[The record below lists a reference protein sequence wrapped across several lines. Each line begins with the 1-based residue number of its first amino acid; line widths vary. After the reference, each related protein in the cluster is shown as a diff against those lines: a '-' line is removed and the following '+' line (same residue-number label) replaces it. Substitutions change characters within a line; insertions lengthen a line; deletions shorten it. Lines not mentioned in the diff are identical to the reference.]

1 MKIAYL
7 ASIKPRHDG
16 VSKKILIQMTEW
28 QRLGHEV
35 HSFFMSRSSHPDF
48 ATYRLW
54 PRFNLFN
61 PCFSIII
68 SLWKFHP
75 DIIYMREDNLII
87 LRFFLLILFRNKII
101 IEINSDAKSE
111 DNLIQNKS
119 IIKKLGSTITNIINN
134 ISYKTVF
141 GLIFVTHELS
151 KADTYKGCRNFAVI
165 PNASIG
171 KSIIKKKKTRHPP
184 IRLLFLGSPN
194 QPWHGIDKMVYL
206 AKMLSTKIE
215 LHLVGPSMQDIAYL
229 SPSKNII
236 TYGYCENYQDIAKQ
250 CHIAIGTL
258 ALHRKNMNEAC
269 PLKVREYIDA
279 GFPIIIGYT
288 DTAFI
293 DKKYDFIL
301 QIENKEDSINKET
314 VEKIYEFCTKE
325 CDTILDEKVSYLI
338 SPQHIESKRISAISQ
353 WLAESRSNE

>member
-7 ASIKPRHDG
+7 ASIMPRHDG

-68 SLWKFHP
+68 SLWRFQP
-75 DIIYMREDNLII
+75 DIVYMREDNLII
-87 LRFFLLILFRNKII
+87 LRLLLLILFRNKII
-101 IEINSDAKSE
+101 MEINSDVKAE
-111 DNLIQNKS
+111 DNLIQNES
-119 IIKKLGSTITNIINN
+119 ITKKLGSTITNIINN
-134 ISYKTVF
+134 ISYKTVL

-151 KADTYKGCRNFAVI
+151 MSETYKRCRNSAVI

-171 KSIIKKKKTRHPP
+171 KSIIKKNKTPHPP

-215 LHLVGPSMQDIAYL
+215 LHLVGPSMQDIAHL
-229 SPSKNII
+229 SPSENII
-236 TYGYCENYQDIAKQ
+236 AHGYCENYQNIAKQ

-258 ALHRKNMNEAC
+258 ALHRNNMNEAC

-279 GFPIIIGYT
+279 GFPVIIGYT

-293 DKKYDFIL
+293 GKNYDFIL
-301 QIENKEDSINKET
+301 QLENKENNINEDNIKN
-314 VEKIYEFCTKE
+314 IYKFCIE
-325 CDTILDEKVSYLI
+325 QCDTIIDKKVSYLI
-338 SPQHIESKRISAISQ
+338 SPQSIESKRISAISK
-353 WLAESRSNE
+353 WLAESRSHE

>member
-7 ASIKPRHDG
+7 ASIKSRHDG
-16 VSKKILIQMTEW
+16 VSRKILTQITEW

-35 HSFFMSRSSHPDF
+35 RSFFMSQSSHPDF
-48 ATYRLW
+48 TTYPLW
-54 PRFNLFN
+54 LRFNILN
-61 PCFSIII
+61 PCFSIITA
-68 SLWKFHP
+68 LWGYQP

-87 LRFFLLILFRNKII
+87 LRFFLLILFRNRII

-111 DNLIQNKS
+111 NNLIQNKT
-119 IIKKLGSTITNIINN
+119 IIKKITSTIENITNK
-134 ISYKTVF
+134 ISYKNVL
-141 GLIFVTHELS
+141 GLIFVTHELRRS
-151 KADTYKGCRNFAVI
+151 DTYKKCRNSTVI

-171 KSIIKKKKTRHPP
+171 KSTIRKAKNSHPP

-206 AKMLSTKIE
+206 AKVLSTKIE
-215 LHLVGPSMQDIAYL
+215 LHLVGPSMQDIAHL
-229 SPSKNII
+229 SPSKNTIA
-236 TYGYCENYQDIAKQ
+236 YGYCENYRDIAKQ

-279 GFPIIIGYT
+279 GFPGIIGYT

-293 DKKYDFIL
+293 GKKYDFIL
-301 QIENKEDSINKET
+301 QLENKENNINEDNIKN
-314 VEKIYEFCTKE
+314 IYKFCIE
-325 CDTILDEKVSYLI
+325 QCDTIIDKKVSYLI
-338 SPQHIESKRISAISQ
+338 SPQHIESKRISAISK
-353 WLAESRSNE
+353 WLAESRSHE